1 MRVSRVLAGLAVA
14 VVLGGCVYYN
24 GMYNTKRLANS
35 ARKAERDGRAFEATN
50 LWGQVVVR
58 AETLVARHPD
68 SKYVDEALVLKGLAL
83 SRLRQCQV
91 AVAPLGHVS
100 LLPEDAEVATEASL
114 ALGRC
119 QLELGDPALAEIMFA
134 RVAESDDSVLRHE
147 ARLLRGRALRLS
159 GRPGEAIA
167 SLHGVADPRAGTERL
182 LALAAVHRRDDAL
195 ALADSLLAARDTS
208 VKWDTMAVA
217 LGRDDPS
224 IASGLVDR
232 LVAQPEMNPQIRA
245 MMLLDDGLRLE
256 GVDSARSLARLRQAA
271 AQEGAGDFPE
281 RARYALTRQ
290 HLTRTASVA
299 ELRTVVAELQQR
311 ASARSGMAPEAAQ
324 LRDQVTRVLVAVDSA
339 EQGAPQGDLR
349 LFLAAEAARD
359 SLGAPRL
366 AASLF
371 RTLVETMPDSPYAP
385 KALLA
390 GKSLDPVWGESVAPL
405 LEERYAF
412 SPYVAMLRGEEP
424 YGYQE
429 LEDSLQGFAR
439 TLAPAALPGA
449 RGRAD
454 SVPTRPGQA
463 PPRRGGLIP

>member
-1 MRVSRVLAGLAVA
+1 MPRVFACLAVA
-14 VVLGGCVYYN
+14 LVLGGCVYYN
-24 GMYNTKRLANS
+24 SMYNTKRLANS

-58 AETLVARHPD
+58 AETLITRHPD

-100 LLPEDAEVATEASL
+100 LLPEDSEVATEATL

-119 QLELGDPALAEIMFA
+119 QLELGDPALAELMFA
-134 RVAESDDSVLRHE
+134 KVSESDDPVLRRE

-167 SLHGVADPRAGTERL
+167 SLHGLDDPRAGTERL
-182 LALAAVHRRDDAL
+182 LSLAAIHRRDDAL
-195 ALADSLLAARDTS
+195 ALADSLLAIRDTT
-208 VKWDTMAVA
+208 VQWDTMPAA
-217 LGRDDPS
+217 LGRADPL

-232 LVAQPEMNPQIRA
+232 LVARPQMVPQMRA
-245 MMLLDDGLRLE
+245 VMLLDDGLRLE
-256 GVDSARSLARLRQAA
+256 GVDSARSRARLEHTAA
-271 AQEGAGDFPE
+271 LKQAGDFPD

-290 HLTRTASVA
+290 HLGRTASVA
-299 ELRTVVAELQQR
+299 ELRTVHAELVQH
-311 ASARSGMAPEAAQ
+311 ANARSGMSPEAAQ
-324 LRDQVTRVLVAVDSA
+324 LRDQVVRVLVAADSA
-339 EQGAPQGDLR
+339 VPGAPQGDLR

-390 GKSLDPVWGESVAPL
+390 GKSLDPVWGESVTPL
-405 LEERYAF
+405 LTERYAF

-429 LEDSLQGFAR
+429 LEDSLEGFAR
-439 TLAPAALPGA
+439 TLAPAAVPGA

-454 SVPTRPGQA
+454 SLPTRPGQA

>member
-1 MRVSRVLAGLAVA
+1 VT

-24 GMYNTKRLANS
+24 GMYNTKRLAGS

-91 AVAPLGHVS
+91 AVAPLGRVT
-100 LLPEDAEVATEASL
+100 LLPEGAEVADEASL

-119 QLELGDPALAEIMFA
+119 QLELGDPSLAEVMFG
-134 RVAESDDSVLRHE
+134 RVAESKDPVVRNE

-167 SLHGVADPRAGTERL
+167 SLTGLDDPRAGIERL
-182 LALAAVHRRDDAL
+182 FALAAIHRRDEAL
-195 ALADSLLAARDTS
+195 ALADSLLAIRDTT
-208 VKWDTMAVA
+208 VQWDTMATA
-217 LGRDDPS
+217 LGRADPL

-232 LVAQPEMNPQIRA
+232 LITRPQMVPQMRA
-245 MMLLDDGLRLE
+245 VMLLDDGLRLE
-256 GVDSARSLARLRQAA
+256 GVDSGRSRARLEQAA
-271 AQEGAGDFPE
+271 AQKEAGDFPQ
-281 RARYALTRQ
+281 RARYALTKQR
-290 HLTRTASVA
+290 LSGTASVA
-299 ELRTVVAELQQR
+299 ELRTVYAELEQH
-311 ASARSGMAPEAAQ
+311 AKARSGMSPEAAQ
-324 LRDQVTRVLVAVDSA
+324 LRDQVVRVLVASDSA
-339 EQGAPQGDLR
+339 LPGVPQGDLR
-349 LFLAAEAARD
+349 LFLAAESARD
-359 SLGAPRL
+359 TLGAPRL

-371 RTLVETMPDSPYAP
+371 RTIIETMPDSPYAP

-390 GKSLDPVWGESVAPL
+390 GKALDPEWGESVSPL
-405 LEERYAF
+405 LEERYAY

-424 YGYQE
+424 YGYEQ
-429 LEDSLQGFAR
+429 LEDSLQGYAR
-439 TLAPAALPGA
+439 TLLPRAAPGA
-449 RGRAD
+449 AGRTD
-454 SVPTRPGQA
+454 SIPTKPGQA

>member
-1 MRVSRVLAGLAVA
+1 MPRVLAGLAVA

-24 GMYNTKRLANS
+24 AMYNTKRLANS

-58 AETLVARHPD
+58 AETLITRHPD

-100 LLPEDAEVATEASL
+100 LLPRDAEVADEAAL

-119 QLELGDPALAEIMFA
+119 QLELGDPALAEVMFA
-134 RVAESDDSVLRHE
+134 RVAESEDPVLRHE

-159 GRPGEAIA
+159 GRSGEAIA
-167 SLHGVADPRAGTERL
+167 SLHGIDDPRAGTERL
-182 LALAAVHRRDDAL
+182 FALTAVHRRKEAL
-195 ALADSLLAARDTS
+195 ALADSLLAVRDTS
-208 VKWDTMAVA
+208 IRWDTMAVA
-217 LGRDDPS
+217 LGRDDPL

-232 LVAQPEMNPQIRA
+232 LVARPGMIPQIRA

-271 AQEGAGDFPE
+271 AQDSAGDFPE

-290 HLTRTASVA
+290 QLTRTASVA
-299 ELRTVVAELQQR
+299 ELRTVVAELEKR

-324 LRDQVTRVLVAVDSA
+324 LRDQVVRVLVAVDSA

-349 LFLAAEAARD
+349 LFMAAEAARD

-390 GKSLDPVWGESVAPL
+390 GKSLDPVWGESVTPL

-439 TLAPAALPGA
+439 TLAPRPPPGV
-449 RGRAD
+449 RGRTD
-454 SVPTRPGQA
+454 SIPTKPGQA